1 MARRELQPTCQ
12 ARLDARTTG
21 RAAHAARSLRVGEQ
35 LLVEDED
42 DPMATRAR
50 RRIDINTASASEI
63 EQACG
68 IDGVL
73 AQRIVRYRQEHGPF
87 ETREDIDQVPGFA
100 EVRTDEVLSVV
111 DLPSRGAKRRG
122 STGTAARGS
131 ERSDTVAPSRT
142 SGRKGASSTKDNS
155 AHGEPSRGSR
165 TRAGT
170 RARSAEPT
178 TDHDFIRR
186 WVEERG
192 GWPAC
197 VRGTGNGQGDTGMIR
212 IDFPGFSGKDS
223 LERIEWDQW
232 FQQFEDNNLAFLY
245 RDMRH
250 SDGDLDRFNK
260 LVKRTAGRA
269 SKRTSRR

>member
-1 MARRELQPTCQ
+1 
-12 ARLDARTTG
+12 
-21 RAAHAARSLRVGEQ
+21 
-35 LLVEDED
+35 
-42 DPMATRAR
+42 MATRTR

-73 AQRIVRYRQEHGPF
+73 AQRIIGYREEHGPF
-87 ETREDIDQVPGFA
+87 QTREDIDQVPGFA

-111 DLPSRGAKRRG
+111 DLPSRGAKGRSTRTATRSSGRG
-122 STGTAARGS
+122 DTAA
-131 ERSDTVAPSRT
+131 ASRT
-142 SGRKGASSTKDNS
+142 SGRKSASSTKDNS

-165 TRAGT
+165 TRTGT

-178 TDHDFIRR
+178 TDHDVIRR

-197 VRGTGNGQGDTGMIR
+197 VRGTGNRQGDTGMIR
-212 IDFPGFSGKDS
+212 IDFAGFSGKDS

-245 RDMRH
+245 REMRH

-260 LVKRTAGRA
+260 LVKRTTGRA
-269 SKRTSRR
+269 SKATSRR